1 MSATYNSN
9 ENWEIFEEIIENRG
23 MTGIEV
29 LEALTNWHGMQL
41 LDYDCTENFIEEY
54 GY

>member
-1 MSATYNSN
+1 MNATHDSSK
-9 ENWEIFEEIIENRG
+9 NWNIFEEIIEDRN
-23 MTGIEV
+23 MSGIEV

-54 GY
+54 GW